1 LPALVGTLQGI
12 CLAGGIRWWAAAI
25 VLLPGWALQRAIK
38 DLGERFGVWREL
50 TAVLLGGYGPA
61 LLACGLQSGD
71 WFDRRTLILATPI
84 AIWFTAAVLVDGV
97 HRARV
102 LSSSGAHNLPS
113 RIGDAA
119 ARSLFLGLHT
129 SALIIIGFAIV
140 ADEVRWGMIVLP
152 LAVFRLA
159 AGAAD
164 AILSGAEFER
174 SVEETRE
181 IALKAY
187 LVGAVW
193 VAGWSYAPAEVG
205 GRFASIQR
213 RSIPTV

>member
-1 LPALVGTLQGI
+1 
-12 CLAGGIRWWAAAI
+12 
-25 VLLPGWALQRAIK
+25 
-38 DLGERFGVWREL
+38 
-50 TAVLLGGYGPA
+50 
-61 LLACGLQSGD
+61 
-71 WFDRRTLILATPI
+71 
-84 AIWFTAAVLVDGV
+84 
-97 HRARV
+97 
-102 LSSSGAHNLPS
+102 
-113 RIGDAA
+113 
-119 ARSLFLGLHT
+119 
-129 SALIIIGFAIV
+129 
-140 ADEVRWGMIVLP
+140 MIVLP